1 MIGSTPHPT
10 FEGISAW
17 EEALKF
23 VKTLKP
29 MGPLN
34 FSVVLER
41 AAIDHAIDM
50 AVHNAMS
57 HVGSKGESL
66 VERVG
71 KYTNYNFGTIS

>member
-1 MIGSTPHPT
+1 MR
-10 FEGISAW
+10 
-17 EEALKF
+17 F

-41 AAIDHAIDM
+41 AAIDHAVDL
-50 AVHNAMS
+50 AVHNALS

-71 KYTNYNFGTIS
+71 KYTNYNFGTISEVLVTEFEDKPRNHAL

>member
-1 MIGSTPHPT
+1 
-10 FEGISAW
+10 
-17 EEALKF
+17 
-23 VKTLKP
+23 